1 MDKLLIH
8 SLSLD
13 YVALE
18 ILLPFSMSPILFDA
32 HALQAGASTN
42 ASSSKMGKCGHSE
55 PGLIGLPVFSHFLVK
70 Y

>member
-42 ASSSKMGKCGHSE
+42 ASSSMLFTLTKMGKCGHSE
-55 PGLIGLPVFSHFLVK
+55 PG
-70 Y
+70 